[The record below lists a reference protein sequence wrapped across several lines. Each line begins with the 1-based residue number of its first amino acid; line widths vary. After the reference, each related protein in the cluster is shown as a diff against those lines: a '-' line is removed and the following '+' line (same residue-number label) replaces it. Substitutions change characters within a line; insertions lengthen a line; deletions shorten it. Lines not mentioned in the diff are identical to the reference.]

1 VVIEPAVIVELWE
14 QLLDRK
20 RELDERENALLKR
33 EHGMLEPER
42 ALRRE
47 CMECD
52 AAHDQAGVVKQDYRT

>member
-47 CMECD
+47 CME
-52 AAHDQAGVVKQDYRT
+52 